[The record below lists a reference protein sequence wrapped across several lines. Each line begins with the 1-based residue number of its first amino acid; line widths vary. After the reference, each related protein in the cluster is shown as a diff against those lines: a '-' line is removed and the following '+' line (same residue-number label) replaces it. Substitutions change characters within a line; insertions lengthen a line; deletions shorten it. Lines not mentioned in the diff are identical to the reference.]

1 MQLSSG
7 LSSLLHHM
15 IPCKYVQYARP
26 LLQPRVL
33 RSFTFA
39 VSLFFI
45 HSCSFPLQVNFL
57 RFSEWPHFHPCSCSR
72 TLKSRRFM
80 YPSPLHQRNAFSLV
94 TRNAYE
100 AKLSRTRRVMESPE
114 SSVLRMSAMDPAEQD
129 LLTQKSRR
137 MLGLANVVSSRD
149 NMPQSV

>member
-1 MQLSSG
+1 
-7 LSSLLHHM
+7 
-15 IPCKYVQYARP
+15 
-26 LLQPRVL
+26 
-33 RSFTFA
+33 
-39 VSLFFI
+39 
-45 HSCSFPLQVNFL
+45 
-57 RFSEWPHFHPCSCSR
+57 
-72 TLKSRRFM
+72 M